1 MKAIHEKEYQTIR
14 ANNLCKEKDRM
25 TAEFEI
31 EFNRVKVSFI
41 VELFK
46 TDKIKFKIEYSYYVT
61 IL

>member
-1 MKAIHEKEYQTIR
+1 MNAIHEKEYQIIR

-25 TAEFEI
+25 TTEFEI

-46 TDKIKFKIEYSYYVT
+46 IDKLEYY
-61 IL
+61 IMML